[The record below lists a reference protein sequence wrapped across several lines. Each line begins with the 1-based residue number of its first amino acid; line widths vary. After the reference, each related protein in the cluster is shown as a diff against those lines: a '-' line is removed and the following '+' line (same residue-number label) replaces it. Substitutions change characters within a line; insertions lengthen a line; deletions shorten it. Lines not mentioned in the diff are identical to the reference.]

1 MKHTKS
7 SFIFFI
13 LQIVCFLIVPVIFI
27 WLQTG
32 GLAKGYKF
40 SVTAIISLVIVF
52 LMFKKLM
59 LNAWLK
65 KIDSKVTQ
73 IEVNQLSAT
82 DASVI
87 ESLKKKYRLYSMIQ
101 LIINVIVPIACLVLF
116 ILTIKVVEAG
126 LIKLYGCLSFSA
138 VSMAIGVIFKVAE
151 IYTVR
156 CEHEV

>member
-7 SFIFFI
+7 SFAFFIMQLIFF
-13 LQIVCFLIVPVIFI
+13 LGVPVLFI
-27 WLQTG
+27 WLQSG
-32 GLAKGYKF
+32 GLAKGYKL
-40 SVTAIISLVIVF
+40 SVSAIIALIIVF

-65 KIDSKVTQ
+65 KIDIKVTQ
-73 IEVNQLSAT
+73 IEVNQLSVT
-82 DASVI
+82 DQTAVA
-87 ESLKKKYRLYSMIQ
+87 SLKKKWRVYSIIQ